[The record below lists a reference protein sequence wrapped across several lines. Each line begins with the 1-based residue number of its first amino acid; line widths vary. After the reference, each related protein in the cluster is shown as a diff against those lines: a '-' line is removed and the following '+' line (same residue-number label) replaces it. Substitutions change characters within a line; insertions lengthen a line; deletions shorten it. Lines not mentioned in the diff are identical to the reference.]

1 MRKKVATPFQHFA
14 FPTEIGQCFARPVC
28 IEGRWSF
35 RSTLWVCPQNNHV
48 PFMPTSNPT
57 NTKHSATMFLFYSSS
72 PLLLSCYQPPP
83 TLYSVFFTSSLSSS
97 PYLHLPFSSLLFT
110 SLHLLFTSSSPT
122 FSLPP
127 LHFLPRFSQDTN
139 SKARHHK
146 TPLVEYSQ
154 LDLESVDKRFSLFV
168 TKNFLIVYKH

>member
-1 MRKKVATPFQHFA
+1 MATPFQHFA

-83 TLYSVFFTSSLSSS
+83 TLYSVFITSSLSSPPYLLPLHLLPLFFLLFTSSLSLPSSS
-97 PYLHLPFSSLLFT
+97 PPFHLPPLY
-110 SLHLLFTSSSPT
+110 LLFTSSLASPRILT
-122 FSLPP
+122 AN
-127 LHFLPRFSQDTN
+127 QDIT
-139 SKARHHK
+139 KHH
-146 TPLVEYSQ
+146 LWNI
-154 LDLESVDKRFSLFV
+154 L
-168 TKNFLIVYKH
+168 NLI